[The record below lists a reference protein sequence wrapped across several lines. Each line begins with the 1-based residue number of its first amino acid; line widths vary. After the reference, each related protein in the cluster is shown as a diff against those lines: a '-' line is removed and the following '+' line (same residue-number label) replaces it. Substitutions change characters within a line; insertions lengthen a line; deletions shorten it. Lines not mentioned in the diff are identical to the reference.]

1 MFVAKVGSPEER
13 PLRKDNDPEPSPEQQ
28 DGDYRRGAKRLAR
41 QLKLAQE
48 LLSKELGDGWRERLS
63 KLDRQD
69 RLRLAKKLLEAG
81 ISAVAI
87 SSILRL
93 RGSDL
98 RLVKLG
104 LVGVDGDRSEEAVNE
119 GVEPKKMGRDEERKL
134 TKEQVIEQV
143 LAEADMRGAER
154 AAQTDRDYQMKLRMK
169 AMQSTKPVEARE
181 IMDMTF
187 HHNLE
192 QALGR
197 YVAHLLSSHGLVK
210 LDERTVLDSDWRRA
224 FMAYSQVVDNLIQLH
239 EDAKLLERIKRERD
253 LYEAYLSYIVDV
265 FEKKAGSAILQ
276 YYNAYILLTDKL
288 PRILCNSCKNRLMDM
303 LIAEAINSGQG
314 YE

>member
-1 MFVAKVGSPEER
+1 MFVAKVGSPEEG
-13 PLRKDNDPEPSPEQQ
+13 PPRKDNDPEPTPEQR

-69 RLRLAKKLLEAG
+69 RLRLARKLLEAG

-98 RLVKLG
+98 RLVRLG
-104 LVGVDGDRSEEAVNE
+104 LVGVDGDRFEEAVKE
-119 GVEPKKMGRDEERKL
+119 GVEPRKMGGGDDRRL
-134 TKEQVIEQV
+134 LKEQIVEQV
-143 LAEADMRGAER
+143 LAEADMRGAEK
-154 AAQTDRDYQMKLRMK
+154 AAQVDRDYEARLRSK
-169 AMQSTKPVEARE
+169 AMQSTKPVETRE
-181 IMDMTF
+181 IMDMAF

-197 YVAHLLSSHGLVK
+197 YAAHLLNSHGLVK
-210 LDERTVLDSDWRRA
+210 LDKQMVLDSDWRKA
-224 FMAYSQVVDNLIQLH
+224 FMAYSEVLDRLVQLH

-253 LYEAYLSYIVDV
+253 LYEAYLSYIVKV
-265 FEKKAGSAILQ
+265 FEEKAGPAILQ
-276 YYNAYILLTDKL
+276 YYNAYTLLTDKL
-288 PRILCNSCKNRLMDM
+288 PQILCNNCKSRLMDM
-303 LIAEAINSGQG
+303 LIAEAINVGQG
-314 YE
+314 YR

>member
-1 MFVAKVGSPEER
+1 MFIAKVRSPEER
-13 PLRKDNDPEPSPEQQ
+13 PPRKDNDPEPTPKQQ

-41 QLKLAQE
+41 QLKLAQK
-48 LLSKELGDGWRERLS
+48 LLSKELGNGWRERLS

-69 RLRLAKKLLEAG
+69 RLRLARKLLEAG

-87 SSILRL
+87 SSVLRL

-98 RLVKLG
+98 RLVRLG
-104 LVGVDGDRSEEAVNE
+104 LVGVNGDRSEEAVDE
-119 GVEPKKMGRDEERKL
+119 GVEPKKVGGDEERKL
-134 TKEQVIEQV
+134 TKEEVIEQV

-154 AAQTDRDYQMKLRMK
+154 ATQVDRDYEMKLRMK

-181 IMDMTF
+181 IMDMAF

-197 YVAHLLSSHGLVK
+197 YAAHLLSSHGLVK

-224 FMAYSQVVDNLIQLH
+224 FMAYSEVLDRLIQLH

-265 FEKKAGSAILQ
+265 FEKKAGPAILQ

-288 PRILCNSCKNRLMDM
+288 PQILCNSCKNRLMDM

-314 YE
+314 YG